1 MAGRKARRAVP
12 RAVSRVR
19 EAPPSDV
26 WRVRSR
32 AVSFDGP
39 LLLDTHIWLWYV
51 EGHDREWHPATRTLL
66 DRAAADTRLL
76 VSDISFWEIATK
88 VAKGKL
94 TLSMPVTTWLHRVQ
108 DAPGIRYIA
117 LDRDALVLSAQ
128 LGPDMHGDPAD
139 RILVATSRLL
149 VVPLVTLDER
159 IIAYA
164 GARAGVP
171 VCDAR
176 R

>member
-1 MAGRKARRAVP
+1 MLRSATRAV
-12 RAVSRVR
+12 AHVR
-19 EAPPSDV
+19 EGPATDV
-26 WRVRSR
+26 WRVRAR
-32 AVSFDGP
+32 AASFDGP

-51 EGHDREWHPATRTLL
+51 EGRETERHPATRTLL
-66 DRAAADTRLL
+66 DRGATDTRLL

-88 VAKGKL
+88 AAKGKL
-94 TLSMPVTTWLHRVQ
+94 TLSMPVATWLHRVQ
-108 DAPGIRYIA
+108 AAPGLRYLPIE
-117 LDRDALVLSAQ
+117 RDALVLSAR

-139 RILVATSRLL
+139 RILVATARLL
-149 VVPLVTLDER
+149 AVPLVTLDER

-164 GARAGVP
+164 SARAGVP